1 MIHSIIKILTKIK
14 VNVAEVA
21 IPWICV
27 TDKLKWSWK
36 IHMDLK
42 MPRLGNRYRVLR

>member
-27 TDKLKWSWK
+27 TDKIKWSMVMEDVK
-36 IHMDLK
+36 I
-42 MPRLGNRYRVLR
+42 GIIGC